1 MDPPLPIPN
10 REVKHTNAD
19 GTAPPGGRVG
29 RCRFSDARVIN
40 FTRASFFVYTT
51 SLFFTF
57 SYICID
63 LLTNWPQMLYGGRLV
78 VYFIIFFTYETLL
91 LARYFTSVPGTC
103 RL

>member
-1 MDPPLPIPN
+1 MDPRLPIPN
-10 REVKHTNAD
+10 REVKHTNAA
-19 GTAPPGGRVG
+19 GTAPPGGSAG

-40 FTRASFFVYTT
+40 FTRASFSVYTT
-51 SLFFTF
+51 SFFYF
-57 SYICID
+57 FLYLYDS
-63 LLTNWPQMLYGGRLV
+63 LTNWPQMLYGGRLV